1 LKDDDDDDDDDEIR
15 KDKVSGTCSM
25 HGETR
30 NASSTLVGKPEVKR
44 AIG

>member
-25 HGETR
+25 HGSMLFGNWRE
-30 NASSTLVGKPEVKR
+30 
-44 AIG
+44 